1 MRPIFHCKSK
11 RIKFS
16 DQRFKPAYTFIYIV
30 YSVYIWRL
38 LHNIYCELRWAA
50 ADGGINQY
58 RINCLVGQNFLPKYP
73 KHINNEMSKSFWPKF
88 LAYQIKLV
96 PPLSHSLWQ
105 SAANVA
111 AILIAS
117 LWTTLD
123 TEGAEEMLGFLWL
136 KLPPKWVWQ
145 IHFITICSL
154 AYVNWKMNKL
164 VNK

>member
-11 RIKFS
+11 RINFS

-96 PPLSHSLWQ
+96 LSPLPHSLYGSQ
-105 SAANVA
+105 
-111 AILIAS
+111 LQ
-117 LWTTLD
+117 
-123 TEGAEEMLGFLWL
+123 MLRPFW
-136 KLPPKWVWQ
+136 
-145 IHFITICSL
+145 
-154 AYVNWKMNKL
+154 
-164 VNK
+164 